1 MISVEIKSNS
11 ILSSTHNIIVG
22 HRFGLVLMNIDGAI
36 LEFKTPAAFKL
47 GWDIAAKSGAM
58 LDGETL
64 CVKINNK
71 EIYLGKEHGLKL
83 GGGLLRKCDDADDFQ
98 IGVAQ

>member
-1 MISVEIKSNS
+1 MISVEIKSCT
-11 ILSSTHNIIVG
+11 ILIEPHNIIVG
-22 HRFGLVLMNIDGAI
+22 HRFGLVLMNIDGSI
-36 LEFKTPAAFKL
+36 LEFKTPEAFKL
-47 GWDIAAKSGAM
+47 GWDIATISGDM

-83 GGGLLRKCDDADDFQ
+83 GGALLRKCDDADDFQ